1 MAHCRFQPPVFQLE
15 FCPPVPGFER
25 VSRLRSLE
33 IEQLSKEYGKV
44 VALDQLSLTVH
55 EGERVALVGASGC
68 GKTTLLRLI
77 SGLETA
83 SQGKVKIAGKD
94 VTNAS
99 PRNRDVAM
107 VFQDFALYPS
117 QTVKQNLSLGMQFQH
132 QPKKVINDRIAETAE
147 AFNLTGLLDRYP
159 EQLSG
164 GEQQRVAV
172 ARALIRQPSV
182 LLLDEPFSNLDARL
196 REDFRFELLR
206 LHQQFGT
213 TMLHVTH
220 DQNEAMW
227 MGNRIAV
234 MEAGKIV
241 QLGTADE
248 LYYQPASRFVA
259 GFFGSPPMNFFPLKR
274 NGDRWQTGDFCWP
287 IDVAV
292 SQDASGAEVGIRSES
307 FQLALPGEDFS
318 EAGSLLFHATVVSVH
333 ALGPQL
339 CIQCEWQKERVCVIC
354 DRSKTSK
361 SLPLSGDDV
370 SLRVGKQDLHLFEG
384 EQS

>member
-1 MAHCRFQPPVFQLE
+1 M
-15 FCPPVPGFER
+15 
-25 VSRLRSLE
+25 RSLE

-83 SQGKVKIAGKD
+83 SHGKVKIAGKD

-147 AFNLTGLLDRYP
+147 AFNLTVLLDRYP

-259 GFFGSPPMNFFPLKR
+259 AFFGSPPMNFFALNR

-287 IDVAV
+287 MDVAV
-292 SQDASGAEVGIRSES
+292 SQDASGAEVGIRPEA
-307 FQLALPGEDFS
+307 FQIDLPGEGFS
-318 EAGSLLFHATVVSVH
+318 EADPLLFHATVVSVH

-339 CIQCEWQKERVCVIC
+339 CLQCEWQKEQLCVIC
-354 DRSKTSK
+354 DRSATTRP
-361 SLPLSGDDV
+361 LPLSGDDV
-370 SLRVGKQDLHLFEG
+370 TLRVSKQDLHLFEG
-384 EQS
+384 EQP